1 MEEILGYALFGIGWI
16 ALVAGSIWMWHHA
29 EALPEVARTLLNVAI
44 VAFYALGYVC
54 TVYWQGQ
61 SWLIGSLPAFML
73 FIVLLI
79 VAIQAVAGAI
89 RPKKRK

>member
-1 MEEILGYALFGIGWI
+1 MEEILGYALFIAGW
-16 ALVAGSIWMWHHA
+16 AARVAGSLWMWQHA
-29 EALPEVARTLLNVAI
+29 EALPHIARTLLNVAI

-79 VAIQAVAGAI
+79 VTI
-89 RPKKRK
+89 REVFEANKPHRK